1 MLLGEDCGNLM
12 FSLENSFIRIL
23 FAVIIQII
31 CLVTTIFG
39 IVCAGEHGKWAG
51 SIRFLS
57 KLAISF
63 AWLVIGSAVLSRLS
77 FSHSLSGL
85 VVYTIWGTL
94 GILPFVFALFK
105 AQQKD
110 NQSNRYDAIWGIIT
124 VLLFCGALAVV
135 LYYQCVTNGI
145 FVGDKLFQEE
155 SLNAICCFFILPVIL
170 FFIPVFSVSALILG
184 TLREKG
190 AGFLKN
196 LGLLAVAPIGFLI
209 FTGTALF
216 QLDRINAGQSDS
228 IYSIFAAA
236 AGWVIF
242 MFVPYGL
249 MLWRGKKEN
258 DQMKF
263 YNGISGIWAV
273 NFFILALFLLGYIC
287 RGR

>member
-1 MLLGEDCGNLM
+1 M
-12 FSLENSFIRIL
+12 
-23 FAVIIQII
+23 
-31 CLVTTIFG
+31 
-39 IVCAGEHGKWAG
+39 
-51 SIRFLS
+51 
-57 KLAISF
+57 
-63 AWLVIGSAVLSRLS
+63 
-77 FSHSLSGL
+77 
-85 VVYTIWGTL
+85 
-94 GILPFVFALFK
+94 
-105 AQQKD
+105 
-110 NQSNRYDAIWGIIT
+110 
-124 VLLFCGALAVV
+124 
-135 LYYQCVTNGI
+135 
-145 FVGDKLFQEE
+145 
-155 SLNAICCFFILPVIL
+155 IL

-242 MFVPYGL
+242 MLVPYGL
-249 MLWRGKKEN
+249 MLWRGKKEK
-258 DQMKF
+258 DQIKF

>member
-1 MLLGEDCGNLM
+1 M

-23 FAVIIQII
+23 FAAIIQII
-31 CLVTTIFG
+31 CLVTAIFG
-39 IVCAGEHGKWAG
+39 IVCAGKRKQWTGIIK
-51 SIRFLS
+51 FLS
-57 KLAISF
+57 ELAISF

-77 FSHSLSGL
+77 FSHSLLGL
-85 VVYTIWGTL
+85 AICTVLGTFGIVPFIFSLLKELRKENPANWAEMIWGM
-94 GILPFVFALFK
+94 
-105 AQQKD
+105 
-110 NQSNRYDAIWGIIT
+110 IT
-124 VLLFCGALAVV
+124 VLLFCGALSVV
-135 LYYQCVTNGI
+135 LYYQCVTNGV
-145 FVGDKLFQEE
+145 FVKDKLFQEE
-155 SLNAICCFFILPVIL
+155 SLNAICSFFILPVIL

-228 IYSIFAAA
+228 IYSIFSAA

-242 MFVPYGL
+242 MLVPYGL
-249 MLWRGKKEN
+249 MLWRGKKEK
-258 DQMKF
+258 DQIKF

-273 NFFILALFLLGYIC
+273 NFFILVLFLLGYIC